1 MLTIPHNTSMDYFDS
16 LVGADGKHI
25 LIGNSA
31 LNRHGL
37 LTVVTLQ
44 LQCETPIQEI
54 NSLGTFIV
62 RWYYSTDAT
71 NYKNTTE
78 SKCKN
83 ILVPTIERSIVE
95 YIKYLSNFSEAYL
108 IEALCTYLSR
118 DTDLQHLYDAAK
130 EYNLPKEVLDYWLN
144 EARNETSE

>member
-1 MLTIPHNTSMDYFDS
+1 MLTIPCNASMDYFDS

-37 LTVVTLQ
+37 LTVVSPQ

-62 RWYYSTDAT
+62 KWYYSNDAT
-71 NYKNTTE
+71 NYNNTTE

-83 ILVPTIERSIVE
+83 ILIPTVERSIVE

-108 IEALCTYLSR
+108 VEALCTYLSR
-118 DTDLQHLYDAAK
+118 NTDLQYLYDTAK
-130 EYNLPKEVLDYWLN
+130 EYNLSKKELDYWLE